1 MIHSFKLHIGEKR
14 SRLILLK
21 DGQERVSRE
30 WEESRDMGRR
40 LFEAIEEILSEAGVQ
55 PTDVKDFDV
64 DTDVSDNLTSVKI
77 AQTVAA
83 TYEFGARQVNTKKL
97 GHILPKAQL

>member
-1 MIHSFKLHIGEKR
+1 MNHSFKLHIGEKR
-14 SRLILLK
+14 SRLTLLG

-40 LFEAIEEILSEAGVQ
+40 LFEAIEEILEEAEIEPVDVQ
-55 PTDVKDFDV
+55 SFDV
-64 DTDVSDNLTSVKI
+64 ETDMSDNFTSVKI

-83 TYEFGARQVNTKKL
+83 TYEFGVEKSSEA
-97 GHILPKAQL
+97 